1 MAKLSNKQ
9 VDGFKEFMDGID
21 TSYWVRNL
29 AIAMMATGYLQY
41 DEINFDLETLQKAE
55 DFLFDV
61 ADGKVK
67 TDDDLKE
74 IRFWV
79 AAYFGEVFIDIV
91 GGEWTPST
99 YADDYHG
106 YPAIDKWS
114 GEASSTGSGEG
125 VFLHVFKILD
135 NALKRHD
142 RGRLVRAVQDGLK
155 TRQEVKEWREQKR

>member
-1 MAKLSNKQ
+1 MAKLSKKQ
-9 VDGFKEFMDGID
+9 LAGFQEFMDGID
-21 TSYWVRNL
+21 TSYWIQNL
-29 AIAMMATGYLQY
+29 VKEMIATGRLSN
-41 DEINFDLETLQKAE
+41 DEINFDLETLQKVE

-61 ADGKVK
+61 YDGKIQVN
-67 TDDDLKE
+67 DDIKE

-79 AAYFGEVFIDIV
+79 AAYFGEVFIEIV

-99 YADDYHG
+99 YADEYHG

-114 GEASSTGSGEG
+114 GEADSDGPGEG
-125 VFLHVFKILD
+125 VFLPVFEIVD
-135 NALKRHD
+135 NAMERHD

>member
-1 MAKLSNKQ
+1 MANLSKKQ
-9 VDGFKEFMDGID
+9 LDGFKEFMDGID

-29 AIAMMATGYLQY
+29 VTEMMAAGYLKN
-41 DEINFDLETLQKAE
+41 DEIDFDLETLQKVE
-55 DFLFDV
+55 DFVFAV

-67 TDDDLKE
+67 TKEDLKE
-74 IRFWV
+74 VRFWV
-79 AAYFGEVFIDIV
+79 AAYFGEVFIKTV
-91 GGEWTPST
+91 GGEWAPST

-114 GEASSTGSGEG
+114 GDANGTGPGEG

-155 TRQEVKEWREQKR
+155 TRQEIEEWRGR